1 MPDYN
6 YRAVDTEGKSSKGS
20 MNAFDEV
27 TLENK
32 LKEKGL
38 LLVFAEERKSN
49 NNKAIE
55 NKKAKGKVKRADL
68 IELCTGM
75 IPMLSAGIPLV
86 ECIEAMSEEVHS
98 LVLRQSLA
106 EVKDN
111 IESGSNLSD
120 TMSLHPKVFPEVMVN
135 LIKAGE
141 FSGSLVESFTE
152 LRDYFIWLNG
162 LHSDIKQATI
172 YPSMVMIAAMGF
184 IMLLFTFVVPRFAEL
199 LTSLDIPLPMPTQV
213 VMSIGGFME
222 QYWIWV
228 FISPIL
234 LWQILK
240 YSKRYSEKLAYQLEM
255 IKFKIP
261 VFGELNRMIAMS
273 RMTRNLGIM
282 YRVGIPILE
291 SIDYCRGLVGSYIV
305 SEALQQIK
313 QDIADGSTIANAFRQ
328 HSIFPPM
335 VLRMI
340 AVGETTGNL
349 DETLGHISTHY
360 NEEIPRRIKRV
371 FSIIEPTIILLLVG
385 VVGFVALAIFLPM
398 LTMMSAI

>member
-6 YRAVDTEGKSSKGS
+6 YRAVDAQGKATKGS

-38 LLVFAEERKSN
+38 LLVFAQERKS
-49 NNKAIE
+49 KKSITQ
-55 NKKAKGKVKRADL
+55 NKKAKGKVKRSDL

-86 ECIEAMSEEVHS
+86 ECIEAMSGEVNS
-98 LVLRQSLA
+98 LALRQSLG
-106 EVKDN
+106 EIKES

-120 TMSLHPKVFPEVMVN
+120 TMRLHPKVFPEVMIN
-135 LIKAGE
+135 LIQAGE

-152 LRDYFIWLNG
+152 LRDYFIWLNN

-172 YPSMVMIAAMGF
+172 YPSMVMVAAMGF

-199 LTSLDIPLPMPTQV
+199 LTSLNIPLPMPTQV
-213 VMSIGGFME
+213 VMSIGGFMD
-222 QYWIWV
+222 QYWLWV
-228 FISPIL
+228 LITPVV

-240 YSKRYSEKLAYQLEM
+240 YAKRYSETLAYKLEM
-255 IKFKIP
+255 LKFKIP
-261 VFGELNRMIAMS
+261 IFGELNRMIAMS

-360 NEEIPRRIKRV
+360 NDEIPRRIKRV
-371 FSIIEPTIILLLVG
+371 FSILEPTIILLLVG

>member
-6 YRAVDTEGKSSKGS
+6 YRAVDTQGKATKGS

-38 LLVFAEERKSN
+38 LLVFAQERKS
-49 NNKAIE
+49 KKSITQ
-55 NKKAKGKVKRADL
+55 NKKAKGKVKRSDL

-86 ECIEAMSEEVHS
+86 ECIEAMSGEVNS
-98 LVLRQSLA
+98 LALRQSLG
-106 EVKDN
+106 EIKES

-120 TMSLHPKVFPEVMVN
+120 TMRLHPKVFPEVMIN
-135 LIKAGE
+135 LIQAGE

-152 LRDYFIWLNG
+152 LRDYFIWLNN

-172 YPSMVMIAAMGF
+172 YPSMVMVAAMGF

-199 LTSLDIPLPMPTQV
+199 LTSLNIPLPMPTQV
-213 VMSIGGFME
+213 VMSIGGFMD
-222 QYWIWV
+222 QYWLWV
-228 FISPIL
+228 LITPVA

-240 YSKRYSEKLAYQLEM
+240 YAKRYSETLAYKLEM
-255 IKFKIP
+255 LKFKVPI
-261 VFGELNRMIAMS
+261 FGELNRMIAMS

-360 NEEIPRRIKRV
+360 NDEIPRRIKRV
-371 FSIIEPTIILLLVG
+371 FSILEPTIILLLVG

>member
-6 YRAVDTEGKSSKGS
+6 YRAVDTQGKATKGS

-38 LLVFAEERKSN
+38 LLVFAQERKS
-49 NNKAIE
+49 KKSIAQ
-55 NKKAKGKVKRADL
+55 NKKAKGKVKRSDL

-86 ECIEAMSEEVHS
+86 ECIEAMSGEVNS
-98 LVLRQSLA
+98 LALRQSLG
-106 EVKDN
+106 EIKES

-120 TMSLHPKVFPEVMVN
+120 TMRLHPKVFPEVMIN
-135 LIKAGE
+135 LIQAGE

-152 LRDYFIWLNG
+152 LRDYFIWLNN

-172 YPSMVMIAAMGF
+172 YPSMVMVAAMGF

-199 LTSLDIPLPMPTQV
+199 LTSLNIPLPMPTQV
-213 VMSIGGFME
+213 VMSIGGFMD
-222 QYWIWV
+222 QYWLWV
-228 FISPIL
+228 LITPVA

-240 YSKRYSEKLAYQLEM
+240 YAKRYSETLAYKLEM
-255 IKFKIP
+255 LKFKVPI
-261 VFGELNRMIAMS
+261 FGELNRMIAMS

-360 NEEIPRRIKRV
+360 NDEIPRRIKRV
-371 FSIIEPTIILLLVG
+371 FSILEPTIILLLVG

>member
-6 YRAVDTEGKSSKGS
+6 FRAVDAQGKATKGS
-20 MNAFDEV
+20 MNALDET

-38 LLVFAEERKSN
+38 LLVFAEERKGS
-49 NNKAIE
+49 
-55 NKKAKGKVKRADL
+55 KKTTETKKVTGKVKRSDL
-68 IELCTGM
+68 IEMCTGM

-86 ECIEAMSEEVHS
+86 ECFEAMSEEVHS
-98 LVLRQSLA
+98 LVLRQALA
-106 EVKDN
+106 DIKDK
-111 IESGSNLSD
+111 IESGSTLSD
-120 TMSLHPKVFPEVMVN
+120 AMSSHQKVFPDVMIN

-172 YPSMVMIAAMGF
+172 YPSMVIIAAFGF

-199 LTSLDIPLPMPTQV
+199 LSSFDIELPMPTQV
-213 VMSIGGFME
+213 VMSIGMFMSE
-222 QYWIWV
+222 YWYWLLI
-228 FISPIL
+228 IPII
-234 LWQILK
+234 LWYSLK
-240 YSKRYSEKLAYQLEM
+240 FASRHSDAVAFQLEM

-291 SIDYCRGLVGSYIV
+291 SIDYCRDLVGSYIV
-305 SEALQQIK
+305 SKALQQIK

-328 HSIFPPM
+328 HPIFPPM

-340 AVGETTGNL
+340 TVGESTGNL

-360 NEEIPRRIKRV
+360 NEEIPRKIKRV

-398 LTMMSAI
+398 LTMMSAIG